1 VRSVSPPRAQD
12 WGTTA
17 YFNDT
22 ESFDDNTLTAGEL
35 DLFVHVDYPKTRAAT
50 RSTPPPD
57 GTFIDGNVVGGG
69 EGDPSASRSPTSSPA
84 TPARASSASIVDNP
98 AYMWDVWRGD

>member
-1 VRSVSPPRAQD
+1 MNDDTIGLSRRKMLVGLGAVGVASAGAGL
-12 WGTTA
+12 GTTA

-50 RSTPPPD
+50 RSTPP
-57 GTFIDGNVVGGG
+57 
-69 EGDPSASRSPTSSPA
+69 
-84 TPARASSASIVDNP
+84 
-98 AYMWDVWRGD
+98 